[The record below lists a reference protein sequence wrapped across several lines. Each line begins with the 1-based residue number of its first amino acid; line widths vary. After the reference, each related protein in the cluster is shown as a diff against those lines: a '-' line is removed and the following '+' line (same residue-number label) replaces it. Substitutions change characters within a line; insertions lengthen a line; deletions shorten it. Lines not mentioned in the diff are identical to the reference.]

1 MSEEILTQET
11 VDAAEPLEMNLRKNN
26 FCVIAK
32 EADENGWRSIQSSSA
47 WTANPY
53 GEGYAVV
60 PDDMVPAI
68 LETMGFCDILL
79 NEDGTE
85 VVDFTANEIPDFPEQ
100 EPEPTAEER
109 LAAVEEQLLA
119 TDEVAVELYENQLAQ
134 EEINIAQDEA
144 LCELY
149 EMVGV

>member
-1 MSEEILTQET
+1 MSEEILTNET
-11 VDAAEPLEMNLRKNN
+11 VDATPIRKNN
-26 FCVIAK
+26 FCVISK
-32 EADENGWRSIQSSSA
+32 EADENGWRSLQTNSA
-47 WTANPY
+47 WNENPY
-53 GEGYAVV
+53 GEGFAVV

-68 LETMGFCDILL
+68 METMGFCDIVL
-79 NEDGTE
+79 NEEGTE
-85 VVDFTANEIPDFPEQ
+85 VVEFTANEIPDFPEQ

-119 TDEVAVELYENQLAQ
+119 TDEIAVELYENQLAQ

>member
-11 VDAAEPLEMNLRKNN
+11 VDTEPTRKNN
-26 FCVIAK
+26 FCVVAK
-32 EADENGWRSIQSSSA
+32 EADENGWRSLQTSSA
-47 WTANPY
+47 WAENPY
-53 GEGYAVV
+53 GEGFAVV

-68 LETMGFCDILL
+68 LETMGFCDIVL
-79 NEDGTE
+79 NEDGTK
-85 VVDFTANEIPDFPEQ
+85 VVEFTATEIPVFPEPEQ
-100 EPEPTAEER
+100 EPTVEER
-109 LAAVEEQLLA
+109 LFTVEEQLLA

-149 EMVGV
+149 EMMGV